1 MDKYQFK
8 RYQILDD
15 CFSNKTKKYYFEDL
29 VIAVNQGMQD
39 YLGTS
44 ISIRSIR
51 GDIQFMKEEYEIE
64 LNPKLRDGK
73 KMIYRYKDP
82 EYSIYKLGVNKKEID
97 KLKET
102 FIVFQRIQGLDN
114 MGWIADTL
122 PKLQNLL
129 GEQQPVVGF
138 NKSDIIYEVK
148 DLFLTLYHSIVEKK
162 VLKVFY
168 KDFKAKETYT
178 ITFHP
183 YYIKEYNRRWFIFGL
198 NPEKDSETWNLAF
211 DRIKG
216 LEFLPKDEYQQT
228 NIDWNEDYFSD
239 LIGVTRPNDNKV
251 QIIKIQ
257 VDDFTY
263 QYIKSKPL
271 HESQKRI
278 KNENG
283 FTFFQL
289 EVVINKE
296 LKRELLSY
304 GSSLKVLEPESL
316 VNDIKIEIQETLNK
330 Y

>member
-15 CFSNKTKKYYFEDL
+15 CFSNKTKKFYFEDL

-64 LNPKLRDGK
+64 LDPNLRDGK
-73 KMIYRYKDP
+73 KMIYRYKNP
-82 EYSIYKLGVNKKEID
+82 ENTIYKLGVNKKEIG
-97 KLKET
+97 KLRET

-168 KDFKAKETYT
+168 QDFKAKEPYP

-198 NPEKDSETWNLAF
+198 NPEKNSETWNLAF

-216 LEFLPKDEYQQT
+216 LEFLPKVEFQPT
-228 NIDWNEDYFSD
+228 NIDWNKDYFSD
-239 LIGVTRPNDNKV
+239 LVGVTRPINTKV
-251 QIIKIQ
+251 QKIKIQ

-263 QYIKSKPL
+263 QYIHSKPL

-278 KNENG
+278 KSENG
-283 FTFFQL
+283 FTVFQL
-289 EVVINKE
+289 EVYINKE

-316 VNDIKIEIQETLNK
+316 ANELKNEI
-330 Y
+330 